1 MIILFPLNFKKTKFF
16 IFLSYFAIFL
26 LSSIQSKA
34 YENENLLKVNNKKS
48 QLIYKEKLYSKSIL
62 ISNSNATKK
71 DNNLELLDQYILGPG
86 DLLSIKFLG
95 SDFLEEFSGKY
106 PILNDGNVN
115 LPIIGTKYLTNLSLN
130 QAKKLLINEY
140 GKEIISPNIYLQ
152 LESARPIKVSIIGEI
167 IRPGIYSMTNRE
179 ISSLKGIQSI
189 QSSGLPTVI
198 DALQKAGGITKDAN
212 LKNVLIKRKIPGPK
226 KEYKIATIN
235 LLDIIFKG
243 DQAQNPTLFDGDIIT
258 IEKANSINKNELLQ
272 ISSSNLSPAKINVRI
287 IGSVYSPGVIS
298 LSSNTPLSQA
308 IYAAG
313 GPKDWKSNKGNVELI
328 RINRNGSAIL
338 KKYRINLRENIND
351 KTNPPL
357 LDGDIVKINP
367 NILSQTGSAI
377 GAVVEPVSGVVTALS
392 LFKLLN

>member
-1 MIILFPLNFKKTKFF
+1 MIILFSLNLKKSKLF
-16 IFLSYFAIFL
+16 IFLSCLACFL
-26 LSSIQSKA
+26 LSSFQTKA
-34 YENENLLKVNNKKS
+34 YENKYLFKVNKKS
-48 QLIYKEKLYSKSIL
+48 QLTYKEKQYRKSTL
-62 ISNSNATKK
+62 ISNLNEIKK
-71 DNNLELLDQYILGPG
+71 EKNFELMDQYILGPG

-95 SDFLEEFSGKY
+95 SDFLREFSGRY

-115 LPIIGTKYLTNLSLN
+115 LPIIGTKYLNNLSLN

-152 LESARPIKVSIIGEI
+152 LESARPIKVSIVGEI
-167 IRPGIYSMTNRE
+167 IRPGIYSMTNNE

-189 QSSGLPTVI
+189 QSNGLPTVI
-198 DALQKAGGITKDAN
+198 DALQKAGGITNNAN
-212 LKNVLIKRKIPGPK
+212 LKKVLIKRKIPGPK
-226 KEYKIATIN
+226 KEYKIANIN

-243 DQAQNPTLFDGDIIT
+243 DQTQNPPLFDGDIIT
-258 IEKANSINKNELLQ
+258 IEKADSINKNELLQ
-272 ISSSNLSPAKINVRI
+272 ISSSNLSPAIINVRI

-298 LSSNTPLSQA
+298 LSNNTPLSQA

-338 KKYRINLRENIND
+338 KKYRINLMENVNE

-367 NILSQTGSAI
+367 NILSKTGSAV
-377 GAVVEPVSGVVTALS
+377 GAVVEPVSGIVTALS
-392 LFKLLN
+392 LFRLLN